1 MGACEHLIE
10 SKHAV
15 EPTPAVDP
23 GTPGLICPDCREAGY
38 EAWAHLRMCMSCGH
52 VGCCDNS
59 PNRHATA
66 HWTAH
71 HDHPLI
77 RSYEPGE
84 DWWWCYEDELA
95 FDVAGAP
102 PAPSHP

>member
-1 MGACEHLIE
+1 MAKTCSHLDTVAEDVTPSSNGCEDCLRMGGRWL
-10 SKHAV
+10 
-15 EPTPAVDP
+15 
-23 GTPGLICPDCREAGY
+23 
-38 EAWAHLRMCMSCGH
+38 HLRLCVRCGH

-66 HWTAH
+66 HWHAL

-84 DWWWCYEDELA
+84 NWWWCYADDLM
-95 FDVAGAP
+95 FDVDGAP
-102 PAPSHP
+102 PAPSHT